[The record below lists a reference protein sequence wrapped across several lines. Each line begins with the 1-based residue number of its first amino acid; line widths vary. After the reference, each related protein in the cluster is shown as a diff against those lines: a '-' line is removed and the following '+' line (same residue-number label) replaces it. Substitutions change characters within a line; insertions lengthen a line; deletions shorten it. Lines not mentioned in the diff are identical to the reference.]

1 MLHLLM
7 WLHRAVQPMK
17 LRVLQGP
24 TKLCQHYVGFCR
36 VTCLSLQCELCACCA
51 CCADEIRES
60 DIGTGAGL
68 FEVRKIG
75 DEFFTFIVDCK
86 ASCCRD

>member
-1 MLHLLM
+1 M
-7 WLHRAVQPMK
+7 APT
-17 LRVLQGP
+17 LRVLG
-24 TKLCQHYVGFCR
+24 T
-36 VTCLSLQCELCACCA
+36 
-51 CCADEIRES
+51 DEIRES

-86 ASCCRD
+86 VGVAVVGVCECLWVCDCSAHVRRVGGGDKKGGCVTSSKRFGGVRVP